1 MISLNQNYTGSVA
14 CASENARDMT
24 RLATGENARTPIAE
38 ILEQSLNEIY
48 LLNAQTLHFEYASR
62 GARRNLGY
70 SMDSLQKMTLLEVE
84 REFDEAS
91 FRALID
97 PLVKGEKE
105 ILVFEATHLR
115 ADGTHYPV
123 EVHLELSTR
132 PEQVQFLAM
141 AFDLSTRRR
150 AEAKLRANE
159 AGFRTMVNT
168 LPQLAWIGETDGSR
182 SWYNQRW
189 YDYTGTTPE
198 EMMGWGWQK
207 VHDPE
212 LLPEVIKR
220 WNEATAAEQPLD
232 MEIPLRG
239 ADGKLRIF
247 LTRAEPL
254 RNEEGQVVQWFGT
267 NTDVHDQRLWE
278 EAQRE
283 TEKRLQVVMEH
294 MTEGLVISDFNRNLL
309 HWNPAAL
316 RMHEIDSA
324 EEILGNLHSF
334 ARVYEL
340 STTEG
345 NVVPIDQWPLPR
357 ILRGEHLDD
366 LELRIRR
373 LDKEWLR
380 IFSYSGA
387 VLHYEN
393 SKGLAFLTIKDVT
406 ERKQAEEALRDA
418 KVNLEYKVN
427 ERTTQLLAKSKEL
440 ENFCYSV
447 SHDLRAPLRGIAG
460 YSRLLLENYYER
472 FDEEGRSFLTNV
484 HSATKHMTDLI
495 EDLLSYSKLERR
507 KLSSTVIRLPAFVS
521 KVLAQF
527 EDSLQNVRL
536 IVSVDDFHVRAD
548 PDGLAIALRNLVDN
562 ALKFSIHAP
571 EPVIEIRGWTSDR
584 NCILCVRDNGIGFD
598 MRFYD
603 KIFEIFQRLQRAEEY
618 PGTGIGLA
626 MVQKAME
633 RMGGRVWAESQVG
646 AGAVFYLQLPLSDPT
661 SGPFEQLQEQDL

>member
-1 MISLNQNYTGSVA
+1 MISLNQNRTGSVA
-14 CASENARDMT
+14 CASENARDT
-24 RLATGENARTPIAE
+24 ARLATVENLRYPIAE

-48 LLNAQTLHFEYASR
+48 LLDAQTLHFEYASR
-62 GARRNLGY
+62 GAQRNLGY
-70 SMDSLQKMTLLEVE
+70 NMDSLKKMTLLEVE
-84 REFDEAS
+84 QEFDDVS
-91 FRALID
+91 FRIMID

-115 ADGTHYPV
+115 ADGTRYPA
-123 EVHLELSTR
+123 EVHLELFTR
-132 PEQVQFLAM
+132 PEQAQFLAV
-141 AFDLSTRRR
+141 AFDLSARRR
-150 AEAKLRANE
+150 AEARLRASE
-159 AGFRTMVNT
+159 ARFRTIVNT
-168 LPQLAWIGETDGSR
+168 IPQLAWIAETDGSR
-182 SWYNQRW
+182 TWYNQRW

-198 EMMGWGWQK
+198 EVLGWGWQK

-212 LLPEVIKR
+212 LLPQVIKR
-220 WNEATAAEQPLD
+220 WNEAIAAEQPLD
-232 MEIPLRG
+232 MEVPLRG
-239 ADGKLRIF
+239 VDGKFRIF

-267 NTDVHDQRLWE
+267 NTDVNDQRLGE

-294 MTEGLVISDFNRNLL
+294 MSEGLIISDFSRNLL

-316 RMHEIDSA
+316 RMHQIDNA
-324 EEILGNLHSF
+324 EEVLGNLHIF
-334 ARVYEL
+334 AQSYEL
-340 STTEG
+340 STPEG
-345 NVVPIDQWPLPR
+345 SIVPIDQWPLTR
-357 ILRGEHLDD
+357 IVRGEHLHD
-366 LELRIRR
+366 LELRIKR
-373 LDKEWLR
+373 LDKEWLK
-380 IFSYSGA
+380 IFSYSGT
-387 VLHYEN
+387 VLHYEG
-393 SKGLAFLTIKDVT
+393 SKELAFLTIKDIT
-406 ERKQAEEALRDA
+406 ERKQSEEALRDA
-418 KVNLEYKVN
+418 KINLEYKVN
-427 ERTTQLLAKSKEL
+427 ERTAQLLAKSREL

-484 HSATKHMTDLI
+484 RAATRHMTDLI

-507 KLSSTVIRLPAFVS
+507 KLSSTVISLPAFIS

-527 EDSLQNVRL
+527 EDSLKNVRL
-536 IVSVDDFHVRAD
+536 TVSVDDFHVRAD

-562 ALKFSIHAP
+562 ALKFSQHVP
-571 EPVIEIRGWTSDR
+571 EPTIEIRAWTSDD

-633 RMGGRVWAESQVG
+633 RMRGRVWAESQVG
-646 AGAVFYLQLPLSDPT
+646 TGAVFYLQLPLSGPT
-661 SGPFEQLQEQDL
+661 PGSSEQLQEHNP

>member
-1 MISLNQNYTGSVA
+1 MTHLATV
-14 CASENARDMT
+14 ENAH
-24 RLATGENARTPIAE
+24 TPIAE

-70 SMDSLQKMTLLEVE
+70 GMDLLQKMTLLEVE

-91 FRALID
+91 FRTLID

-115 ADGTHYPV
+115 ADGTRYPV

-132 PEQVQFLAM
+132 PEPVQFLAM
-141 AFDLSTRRR
+141 AFDLSARRR
-150 AEAKLRANE
+150 AEARLRANE
-159 AGFRTMVNT
+159 AGLRTMVNT
-168 LPQLAWIGETDGSR
+168 IPQLAWIAETDGSR

-220 WNEATAAEQPLD
+220 WNEAAAAEQPLD

-239 ADGKLRIF
+239 ADGKLRVF

-316 RMHEIDSA
+316 RMHEVDSA

-334 ARVYEL
+334 ARFYEL

-345 NVVPIDQWPLPR
+345 NVVPVDQWPLPR
-357 ILRGEHLDD
+357 ILRGEHLHD

-380 IFSYSGA
+380 IFSYSGT

-393 SKGLAFLTIKDVT
+393 SKGLAFLTIKDIT

-427 ERTTQLLAKSKEL
+427 ERTAQLLAKSKEL

-484 HSATKHMTDLI
+484 RSATTHMTDLI

-571 EPVIEIRGWTSDR
+571 EPVIEIRAWTSDS

-646 AGAVFYLQLPLSDPT
+646 AGAVFYLQLPLSGPAP
-661 SGPFEQLQEQDL
+661 GPFEHLQEQDL

>member
-1 MISLNQNYTGSVA
+1 MISLNQNCTGGVA
-14 CASENARDMT
+14 CASESARDT
-24 RLATGENARTPIAE
+24 ARLATVENIRTPIAE

-48 LLNAQTLHFEYASR
+48 LLDAQTLHFEYASR
-62 GARRNLGY
+62 GAQRNLGY
-70 SMDSLQKMTLLEVE
+70 NMDSLQKMTLLEVE

-91 FRALID
+91 FRAMID

-115 ADGTHYPV
+115 AEGTRYPV
-123 EVHLELSTR
+123 EVHLELFTR
-132 PEQVQFLAM
+132 SEQVQFLAM
-141 AFDLSTRRR
+141 AFDLSTRSRT
-150 AEAKLRANE
+150 EARLRASE
-159 AGFRTMVNT
+159 ARFRTMVNT
-168 LPQLAWIGETDGSR
+168 IPQLAWIAETDGSR

-189 YDYTGTTPE
+189 YDYTGTTSE

-207 VHDPE
+207 IHDPE
-212 LLPEVIKR
+212 LLPQVIKC

-239 ADGKLRIF
+239 TDGKFRIF
-247 LTRAEPL
+247 LTRTEPL

-267 NTDVHDQRLWE
+267 NTDVHDQRLRE

-294 MTEGLVISDFNRNLL
+294 MSEGLVVSDFHRNLL

-316 RMHEIDSA
+316 RMHEIDNA
-324 EEILGNLHSF
+324 EEVLGDLHTF
-334 ARVYEL
+334 AQSYEL
-340 STTEG
+340 STLEG
-345 NVVPIDQWPLPR
+345 SIVPIDQWPLTR
-357 ILRGEHLDD
+357 ILRGEHLHD

-373 LDKEWLR
+373 VDKEWLR
-380 IFSYSGA
+380 IFSYSGT

-393 SKGLAFLTIKDVT
+393 NKGLAFLTIKDIT

-418 KVNLEYKVN
+418 KINLEYKVN
-427 ERTTQLLAKSKEL
+427 ERTAQLLAKSKEL

-484 HSATKHMTDLI
+484 RAATKHMTDLI

-527 EDSLQNVRL
+527 EDLQNVRL
-536 IVSVDDFHVRAD
+536 TVSVDDFHVRAD

-562 ALKFSIHAP
+562 AIKFSKHVP
-571 EPVIEIRGWTSDR
+571 ESIIEIRAWASES

-646 AGAVFYLQLPLSDPT
+646 AGAVFYLQLPLSGPT
-661 SGPFEQLQEQDL
+661 RGSLEQLQEQNS

>member
-1 MISLNQNYTGSVA
+1 MISLNQNCTGGVA
-14 CASENARDMT
+14 CASESARDT
-24 RLATGENARTPIAE
+24 ARLATVENIRTPIAE

-48 LLNAQTLHFEYASR
+48 LLDAQTLHFEYASR
-62 GARRNLGY
+62 GAQRNLGY
-70 SMDSLQKMTLLEVE
+70 NMDSLQKMTLLEVE

-91 FRALID
+91 FRAMID

-115 ADGTHYPV
+115 AEGTRYPV
-123 EVHLELSTR
+123 EVHLELFTR
-132 PEQVQFLAM
+132 SEQVQFLAM
-141 AFDLSTRRR
+141 AFDLSTRSRT
-150 AEAKLRANE
+150 EARLRASE
-159 AGFRTMVNT
+159 ARFRTMVNT
-168 LPQLAWIGETDGSR
+168 IPQLAWIAETDGSR

-189 YDYTGTTPE
+189 YDYTGTTSE

-212 LLPEVIKR
+212 LLPQVIKC

-239 ADGKLRIF
+239 ADGKFRIF
-247 LTRAEPL
+247 LTRTEPL

-267 NTDVHDQRLWE
+267 NTDVHDQRLRE

-294 MTEGLVISDFNRNLL
+294 MSEGLVVSDFHRNLL

-316 RMHEIDSA
+316 RMHEIDNA
-324 EEILGNLHSF
+324 EEVLGDLHTF
-334 ARVYEL
+334 AQSYEL
-340 STTEG
+340 STLEG
-345 NVVPIDQWPLPR
+345 SIVPIDQWPLTR
-357 ILRGEHLDD
+357 ILRGEHLHD

-373 LDKEWLR
+373 VDKEWLR
-380 IFSYSGA
+380 IFSYSGT

-393 SKGLAFLTIKDVT
+393 NKGLAFLTIKDIT

-418 KVNLEYKVN
+418 KINLEYKVN
-427 ERTTQLLAKSKEL
+427 ERTAQLLAKSKEL

-484 HSATKHMTDLI
+484 RAATKHMTDLI

-527 EDSLQNVRL
+527 EDLQNVSL
-536 IVSVDDFHVRAD
+536 TVSVDDFHVRAD

-562 ALKFSIHAP
+562 AIKFSKHVP
-571 EPVIEIRGWTSDR
+571 ESIIEIRAWASES

-646 AGAVFYLQLPLSDPT
+646 AGAVFYLQLPLSGPT
-661 SGPFEQLQEQDL
+661 RGSLEQLQEQNS